1 MSIVIFGVT
10 LDQGHYDAE
19 GDVLYLSVGRPQP
32 AAESYETP
40 EGHVLRYNASGALIG
55 ATLVG
60 AKAIL
65 EREGSITITPV
76 APPSEARLDSTAVE
90 DALTPA

>member
-1 MSIVIFGVT
+1 
-10 LDQGHYDAE
+10 
-19 GDVLYLSVGRPQP
+19 
-32 AAESYETP
+32 
-40 EGHVLRYNASGALIG
+40 VLRYNASGALIG